1 MREQKLEVR
10 SEKRELTRRGRRR
23 GNAVLDLAFVLPI
36 LLMLAFGVV
45 EYGYYFFVKNN
56 VQAAA
61 REGARAAVVP
71 SATYQNVLDAV
82 TNVMTSAGLNNT
94 GYSVT
99 VTDTAGGAISMTT
112 VAAGTSI
119 KVSVQCTWGSVG
131 VHPLPEVMGGMAPT
145 KLVKGATVMRKEG

>member
-1 MREQKLEVR
+1 MNASNK
-10 SEKRELTRRGRRR
+10 TRRRR
-23 GNAVLDLAFVLPI
+23 GNAVLDMAFVLPI
-36 LLMLAFGVV
+36 LLGLAFGVV
-45 EYGYYFFVKNN
+45 EYGYYFYVKNN

-61 REGARAAVVP
+61 REGARAAIVP

-82 TNVMTSAGLNNT
+82 SNVMTAAGLNNT
-94 GYSVT
+94 GYAVT
-99 VTDTAGGAISMTT
+99 LTDTTGAAVSLSS

-131 VHPLPEVMGGMAPT
+131 VHPLPEVLGGMSPT